1 MKKKLSIS
9 FLLIFTIILSGCTSK
24 DATEIKLSQTDF
36 YSNSSGDIVLEGTSE
51 PQIID
56 YQVLDEDSN
65 ILVEST
71 TEESISDIVFEAPEI
86 DGTYTLVSGEIETE
100 INVYSIE
107 TTKAV
112 QEREKEMNAVIER
125 TIQPLQYWR
134 NGKEIK
140 TSTDWFDLTQEQKIQ
155 YITFTWPKT
164 GDDTYML
171 YTKQPIEKTDYIKA
185 MDKLLGANS
194 LLTIRKA
201 NDEVMTGVLFK
212 GKDYF
217 NTLN

>member
-1 MKKKLSIS
+1 MKNKLSIS
-9 FLLIFTIILSGCTSK
+9 FLLMFTFIVTGCASK

-36 YSNSSGDIVLEGTSE
+36 YSNSSGDINLEGTSE

-56 YQVLDEDSN
+56 YQVLDEDGN
-65 ILVEST
+65 IIVEGT
-71 TEESISDIVFEAPEI
+71 TKENISEIVFEAPEI
-86 DGTYTLVSGEIETE
+86 DGTYTLVSGDIEAKM
-100 INVYSIE
+100 NVYSIE

-112 QEREKEMNAVIER
+112 QEREKELSAKIER

-134 NGKEIK
+134 NGVEIK
-140 TSTDWFDLTQEQKIQ
+140 TSADWFDLTQEQKIQ
-155 YITFTWPKT
+155 YITFTWPEA

-171 YTKQPIEKTDYIKA
+171 YMKQPIEKADYVTA

-201 NDEVMTGVLFK
+201 NDEVMTGVMFK
-212 GKDYF
+212 GKEYF